1 MLKNKKRILILNTI
15 LFAILFLSISF
26 NKEVLRPFYGNVPF
40 VRFVTGCF
48 PNFIAAFI
56 SSLCFMNGIVI
67 RKPKHERLLVYIA
80 SMLVFVI
87 LTVEE
92 LMPMWGASTH
102 YDLFD
107 IIASGIG
114 SLLAIIIFEIIFSRR
129 KKIHWIVSK
138 SSKYP

>member
-1 MLKNKKRILILNTI
+1 MKIEGKKKVLVFNTI

-26 NKEVLRPFYGNVPF
+26 NKEVLRPLYGNVTF
-40 VRFVTGCF
+40 FGVITGCF

-56 SSLCFMNGIVI
+56 ISLCFVNGIII
-67 RKPKHERLLVYIA
+67 RKLKHERLIVYIS

-87 LTVEE
+87 LTLEE
-92 LMPMWGASTH
+92 LVPMWGASTH

-114 SLLAIIIFEIIFSRR
+114 SLFAITIYEIFVL
-129 KKIHWIVSK
+129 KQKN
-138 SSKYP
+138 